1 MLPRC
6 DALYFRDM
14 NTADLAGVIEF
25 LRAAEQLKNTTRT
38 SWTSSGAQET
48 VAAHTWRL
56 CLMSLLFERNFPDV
70 DIAKLIKI
78 CIIHDLGEAIGGD
91 ISAVEQQHRPAKA
104 EQERADLLALLAP
117 LPMHL
122 RDDITALWDEYEAAS
137 SREAML
143 AKALD
148 KLETIMQHNQGQNP
162 AGFDYRFNLGYGR
175 QYTVG
180 DPVIEAVRELL
191 DKETEERAREFDR

>member
-1 MLPRC
+1 VN
-6 DALYFRDM
+6 A
-14 NTADLAGVIEF
+14 ADLAGILEF
-25 LRAAEQLKNTTRT
+25 LRAAETLKNTTRT

-56 CLMSLLFERNFPDV
+56 CLMSLLFEKNFPDI

-104 EQERADLLALLAP
+104 AQERADLQKLLAP
-117 LPMHL
+117 LPGFL
-122 RDDITALWDEYEAAS
+122 QQEITALWDEYEAAA
-137 SREAML
+137 SREAKL

-148 KLETIMQHNQGQNP
+148 KLETIMQHNQGRNP
-162 AGFDYRFNLGYGR
+162 PDFDYRFNLDYGK

-180 DPVIEAVRELL
+180 DPLIEAVREVL
-191 DKETEERAREFDR
+191 DRETEERARTSRA

>member
-1 MLPRC
+1 
-6 DALYFRDM
+6 M

>member
-1 MLPRC
+1 MLFISVM
-6 DALYFRDM
+6 Y
-14 NTADLAGVIEF
+14 TTDLGGILEF
-25 LRAAEQLKNTTRT
+25 LRAAEKLKNTTRT
-38 SWTSSGAQET
+38 SWTSSGTQET

-56 CLMSLLFERNFPDV
+56 CLMSLLFEKSFPDI

-104 EQERADLLALLAP
+104 AQERADLQKLLTP
-117 LPMHL
+117 LPAYL
-122 RDDITALWDEYEAAS
+122 REEITALWDEYEAAA
-137 SREAML
+137 SREARI

-162 AGFDYRFNLGYGR
+162 PDFDYRFNLDYGK

-180 DPVIEAVRELL
+180 DPLIEAVREVL
-191 DKETEERAREFDR
+191 DRETEERARRA